1 MSFKP
6 CLIHQKYNNMSN
18 FQKSIKATEEAIA
31 YLTRSVPTIMGVE
44 AVNHFKD
51 SFQDQGFTDRTVE
64 KWQEVER
71 RQEGR
76 WKGFQYGSTV
86 PRPGTKQRKAGA
98 ITNYSPAAETRPI
111 LSGNTLEL
119 MNSINWQK
127 TATGIRV
134 YASAGYAKIHNQGGP
149 MSVFGKRSS
158 TMPKRQFMGQSEVLR
173 NRIRTIIYNDLNRI
187 FK

>member
-1 MSFKP
+1 MA
-6 CLIHQKYNNMSN
+6 N
-18 FQKSIKATEEAIA
+18 FQKSIKATEQAIA
-31 YLTRSVPTIMGVE
+31 YITRSVPTIMGVE

-51 SFQDQGFTDRTVE
+51 SFQDQGFTDRSLE
-64 KWQEVER
+64 KWPEVKR

-86 PRPGTKQRKAGA
+86 RRPGTKQRKAGA
-98 ITNYSPAAETRPI
+98 MTNYSPAAENRPI
-111 LSGNTLEL
+111 LSGTTQEL
-119 MNSINWQK
+119 MNGINWQK

-134 YASAGYAKIHNQGGP
+134 TAAAAYAKIQNQGGQ
-149 MSVFGKRSS
+149 MSVFGKAS
-158 TMPKRQFMGQSEVLR
+158 TRMPKRQFMGNSEVLR